1 MTVFFPAPDL
11 CPLTYF
17 LVFPSTLP
25 LPCIPLLPSFPLTSR
40 PSRIVNIEDPFPS
53 TRFGISE
60 KRTGEIVL
68 LRNSLQKFQ
77 FDPSIHPFISFVA
90 ITFRRFSFLDV
101 SLFFFVAR
109 VRGKSYPIERANWLW
124 LAFCISFF
132 LFSFF
137 LFSSFSSFSVDF
149 FVLLFADK
157 STV

>member
-101 SLFFFVAR
+101 SLFFFSLREFEVNR
-109 VRGKSYPIERANWLW
+109 TRSKGQTGCGSHS
-124 LAFCISFF
+124 AFLFFFF
-132 LFSFF
+132 L
-137 LFSSFSSFSVDF
+137 SFSSLLS
-149 FVLLFADK
+149 LLFR
-157 STV
+157 